1 MAIHVVPSE
10 AFPSIQDAVDFANSG
25 DSIQVLAG
33 TFDGFDVPFV
43 KTNLKVF
50 GCGIGKTI
58 ITGLPGM
65 GSTGVY
71 IDGDGTIL
79 QGFTVQGFS
88 DGINLF
94 SNNSIV
100 KQIEVTLNRTC
111 GILVG
116 ADNNALIE
124 ISAVFNEV
132 GFDINSSDN
141 LILRCKAE
149 QNSIEGF
156 SLAGQENCIL
166 NNFSKENGGDGFL
179 IDNDEMKVLNNQS
192 IKNKANGINIDLD
205 QNFLITNLICDNSEN
220 GIFIQTGAEQNVL
233 DSNIVRNN
241 GNDDTTAGIFVENG
255 AMENVVRFN
264 KLKNNIV
271 VDINAEGGI
280 GTNIYDGN
288 KCENSSPVGLCT

>member
-1 MAIHVVPSE
+1 MAIHVVPSD
-10 AFPSIQDAVDFANSG
+10 AFPSIQDAVDFASNG

-33 TFDGFDVPFV
+33 TFDGFNVPFA
-43 KTNLKVF
+43 KTNLKIF

-58 ITGLPGM
+58 IAGLPGM
-65 GSTGVY
+65 GSTGIL
-71 IDGDGTIL
+71 IDGNGTIL

-88 DGINLF
+88 DGINLS
-94 SNNSIV
+94 SNNSIT
-100 KQIEVTLNRTC
+100 KQIEVILNRTC

-124 ISAVFNEV
+124 ISAIFNEV

-149 QNSIEGF
+149 QNLTEGF
-156 SLAGQENCIL
+156 CLAGRENCIL
-166 NNFSKENGGDGFL
+166 DNSSKENGGDGFL
-179 IDNDEMKVLNNQS
+179 IDNDEMKVFNNKS
-192 IKNKANGINIDLD
+192 IKNNANGINIDLD

-255 AMENVVRFN
+255 ATENVIHFN
-264 KLKNNIV
+264 KAKNNII
-271 VDINAEGGI
+271 VDINAQGGI

-288 KCENSSPVGLCT
+288 KCENSSPPNLCT